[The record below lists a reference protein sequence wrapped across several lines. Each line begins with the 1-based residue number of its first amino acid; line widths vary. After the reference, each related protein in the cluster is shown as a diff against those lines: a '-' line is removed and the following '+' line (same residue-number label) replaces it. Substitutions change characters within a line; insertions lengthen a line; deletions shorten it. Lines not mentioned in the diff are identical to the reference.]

1 MVALYI
7 TPVITGAIFYLIN
20 NHLTNFKTHKTPT
33 ESLSQSLPDTDSY
46 TSLLMPLFYPFIGA
60 VVTMFIVNL
69 WLAQDSAYKSKK
81 ELYINLQKA
90 YRIKT
95 QDTSLKFND
104 FQGSYFDTLKGA
116 MILNYLYEKF
126 FYRFETVDKK
136 IELLKKCIENEK
148 LSRYVK

>member
-1 MVALYI
+1 MNILRLELLSYLSLVLGVFFPI
-7 TPVITGAIFYLIN
+7 STSNTVTLLGSAILA
-20 NHLTNFKTHKTPT
+20 
-33 ESLSQSLPDTDSY
+33 S
-46 TSLLMPLFYPFIGA
+46 
-60 VVTMFIVNL
+60 VNL

>member
-1 MVALYI
+1 MNILRLELLSYLSLVLGVFFPI
-7 TPVITGAIFYLIN
+7 STSNRVTLLGSAILA
-20 NHLTNFKTHKTPT
+20 
-33 ESLSQSLPDTDSY
+33 S
-46 TSLLMPLFYPFIGA
+46 
-60 VVTMFIVNL
+60 VNL

-90 YRIKT
+90 YRIRT

-104 FQGSYFDTLKGA
+104 FQESYFDTLKGA

>member
-1 MVALYI
+1 MNILRLELLSYLSLVLGVFFPI
-7 TPVITGAIFYLIN
+7 STSNTVTLLGSAILA
-20 NHLTNFKTHKTPT
+20 
-33 ESLSQSLPDTDSY
+33 S
-46 TSLLMPLFYPFIGA
+46 
-60 VVTMFIVNL
+60 VNL

-90 YRIKT
+90 YRIRT

-104 FQGSYFDTLKGA
+104 FQESYFDTLKGT